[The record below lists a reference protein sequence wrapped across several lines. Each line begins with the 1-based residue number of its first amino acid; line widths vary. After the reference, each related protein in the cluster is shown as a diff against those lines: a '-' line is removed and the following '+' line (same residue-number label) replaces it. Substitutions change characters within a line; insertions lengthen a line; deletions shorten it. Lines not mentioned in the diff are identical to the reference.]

1 VTRYVSGEQSL
12 LPIWHDITKDEVM
25 AESPSLAD
33 KIARSRCCR
42 GWTRQQQARFLKQ
55 ETIERRVSLVRRV
68 AVFTGQYPWQWL
80 PGEGEAFITQGCSGE
95 RGRPIAMSTARGY
108 ETDLRLFM
116 EYLTDPRYG
125 WPASCQQR
133 FGTAPQQLFHESN
146 SVVHVS
152 DYECPADP
160 AVRPLVLRWAL
171 AARE

>member
-55 ETIERRVSLVRRV
+55 ETIERRVSLVRRM
-68 AVFTGQYPWQWL
+68 AVFTGQYPWQVATRRGRGVHY
-80 PGEGEAFITQGCSGE
+80 PGLLGGE
-95 RGRPIAMSTARGY
+95 GRPIAMSTARGY